1 VAAVVVTPL
10 ESSGTALARYGFR
23 GQVARFAVI
32 GAGSTVL
39 HLSLLAVLTGPLGV
53 QVANLVGLVIST
65 VANTAANRAWTFQLR
80 GREQMGRQ
88 HLQALVVF
96 AITWACSSAALELL
110 AVSWPHASTLT
121 TVAAVGLA
129 NAVSTVARFTAMR
142 GWIFRS
148 RA

>member
-1 VAAVVVTPL
+1 MAAVVVTPL

-65 VANTAANRAWTFQLR
+65 VANTAANRAWTFEIGAEAAGFEPAR
-80 GREQMGRQ
+80 GVIPNP
-88 HLQALVVF
+88 L
-96 AITWACSSAALELL
+96 
-110 AVSWPHASTLT
+110 
-121 TVAAVGLA
+121 
-129 NAVSTVARFTAMR
+129 
-142 GWIFRS
+142 S
-148 RA
+148 RRAH

>member
-1 VAAVVVTPL
+1 MAAVVVTPL
-10 ESSGTALARYGFR
+10 ESSGTALARHGFR

-32 GAGSTVL
+32 GAAVAVL

-53 QVANLVGLVIST
+53 HVANLVGLVIST

-121 TVAAVGLA
+121 TVAVVGLA

>member
-10 ESSGTALARYGFR
+10 EASGTALARHGFR

-39 HLSLLAVLTGPLGV
+39 HLSLLALLTSSLGV

-65 VANTAANRAWTFQLR
+65 VANTAANRAWTFQVR
-80 GREQMGRQ
+80 GRGQMGRQ
-88 HLQALVVF
+88 HLQALVVL
-96 AITWACSSAALELL
+96 AITWACSSAALGLL
-110 AVSWPHASTLT
+110 AIAWPHASTFV
-121 TVAAVGLA
+121 TVAVVGLA
-129 NAVSTVARFTAMR
+129 NAASTVARFTAMR